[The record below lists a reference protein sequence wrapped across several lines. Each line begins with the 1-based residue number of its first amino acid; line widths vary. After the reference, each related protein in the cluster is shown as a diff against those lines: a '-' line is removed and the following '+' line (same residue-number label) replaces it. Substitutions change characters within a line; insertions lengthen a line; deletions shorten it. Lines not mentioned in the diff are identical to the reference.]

1 MNVLS
6 PRLRSEQTRGMAR
19 PTLSD
24 IIEGR
29 MIADDSEILPAED
42 EPIRAIDVLE
52 PYAAVFRVSVDES
65 GAPLKTLADAVDAHS
80 AESGVGRGPDRG
92 VGVEARIGRYGAAIS
107 ERLSPARI
115 SASYAPGSASTIDS
129 TASKGA
135 RSAPS
140 RWCRSARNPGEL

>member
-1 MNVLS
+1 MELAFPFGVVRQLFEPVLMADAG
-6 PRLRSEQTRGMAR
+6 QRGEVFAG
-19 PTLSD
+19 PA
-24 IIEGR
+24 GR
-29 MIADDSEILPAED
+29 VERQL
-42 EPIRAIDVLE
+42 
-52 PYAAVFRVSVDES
+52 S
-65 GAPLKTLADAVDAHS
+65 GAGEPRI

-140 RWCRSARNPGEL
+140 RWCRPARNPGEL